1 MNYRS
6 LFFSVGLLVAA
17 LVAAYLY
24 LTGDRFITTDNA
36 YLKLDKVTLSS
47 EIAGKITSVLVTE
60 NQKVAKGDLLITV
73 DDAAYVVALRKSEA
87 RLKKAESY
95 IQSLRASY
103 RTKEAELALAASNL
117 DYAKKEYERELNLSQ
132 KKLTSEALIDDRKH
146 NLDVAN
152 EHRIIIE
159 KERAQ
164 LLANLNDHADA
175 PIGDYSEVMEA
186 QADLDLAR
194 INLEHTRI
202 VAPFAGF
209 VSHLPK
215 LGQYINAGSPILSVV
230 ADTAVWVEANFKE
243 TDLVNLQ
250 VDQVVDIAVDA
261 YPDLHWK
268 GTVESLN
275 AATGAEYSILPP
287 QNATGNWIKVVQR
300 VPIRIKL
307 EPNPADPILRAGM
320 SAYIKIDTGSGNDY
334 PDRK

>member
-6 LFFSVGLLVAA
+6 LFFSLGLLVAA
-17 LVAAYLY
+17 FVGAYLY
-24 LTGDRFITTDNA
+24 LTGDRFVTTDNA
-36 YLKLDKVTLSS
+36 YIKLDKVTLSS
-47 EIAGKITSVLVTE
+47 EVSGKITSVLVKD

-73 DDAAYVVALRKSEA
+73 DDAAYVVAQQKSEA

-103 RTKEAELALAASNL
+103 RTKQAELALAVSNL

-146 NLDVAN
+146 NLDIAN

-159 KERAQ
+159 KELAQ

-175 PIGDYSEVMEA
+175 PIAEYSEVMEA

-194 INLEHTRI
+194 INLEHTRV
-202 VAPFAGF
+202 VAPFSGF

-215 LGQYINAGSPILSVV
+215 LGQYINVGSPLLSVV
-230 ADTAVWVEANFKE
+230 SDTAAWVEANFKE
-243 TDLVNLQ
+243 TDLVDLQ
-250 VDQVVDIAVDA
+250 VDQAVDITVDA
-261 YPDLHWK
+261 YPGLHWK
-268 GTVESLN
+268 GAVESLN

-307 EPNPADPILRAGM
+307 EQNPADPILRAGM
-320 SAYIKIDTGSGNDY
+320 SAYIKIDTAFGAND
-334 PDRK
+334 PDR